1 MLQNIRDNMQ
11 GVIAKII
18 IGLIV
23 ITFALFGIDSIFSG
37 ASEQPAVDI
46 NGVEITERELQNAIM
61 LEKRKLAAR
70 AGESFDPSLID
81 DEMLRPGVQQ
91 RLVNRQLL
99 VQYAD
104 QQGMNVDKV
113 TVDELI
119 RSQADFQLDGV
130 FNQKLFAR
138 ALNNSGL
145 TPQTYVRSV
154 REEMMLTQV
163 ASAYINSEFISD
175 QELTR
180 VATLMQQTRSFS
192 YATITQESVKETIN
206 VDKSQL
212 EEHYQKNSDRFM
224 TPEKVAIQY
233 IELNKKSIA
242 DSIEISEQA
251 IQDEFELE
259 VGEDSRKAQRTAAHI
274 LIEVDETNPEQAI
287 EKARSLKLQLAK
299 GASFEEIAKQ
309 HSDDKGSAAEGGQ
322 LGVTEGDTFPV
333 EFETALAELE
343 VGQVSEPIKTDAGYH
358 LIKLVDSH
366 VPAPLVFADNR
377 ARLLQQLKADQVE
390 KQFIQAAEDLADLA
404 FESSDLAEPSEE
416 LGLKIQA
423 IPLFDRSSNEGL
435 LSNRSVVAAAF
446 SDEVKLEGNN
456 SAPIDLGGDRLI
468 VLRVSQHQKP
478 RQLSFAESENS
489 VKKDYVATLARA
501 QVATIGEQA
510 FKDLSDGATASELAE
525 KYHLEW
531 NASHDVIRA
540 VKEVP
545 QDILRQAFSMTP
557 ATDEKPSISTVNM
570 ANGDFTLIVLTKVTD
585 VADNMS
591 EQERKQFRQS
601 LASFSGQTQFE
612 ALTRT
617 LRENADIRVF

>member
-1 MLQNIRDNMQ
+1 MLQDIRDNMQ
-11 GVIAKII
+11 GMIAKII

-23 ITFALFGIDSIFSG
+23 VTFALFGIDSIFSG

-46 NGVEITERELQNAIM
+46 NGVEITERELQNAII
-61 LEKRKLAAR
+61 LEKRKLTAN
-70 AGESFDPSLID
+70 AGKSFDPSLID
-81 DEMLRPGVQQ
+81 DELLRPGVQQ

-104 QQGMNVDKV
+104 QQGMNVDKA

-119 RSQADFQLDGV
+119 RSQADFQVDGV

-145 TPQTYVRSV
+145 TPQTYLRSV

-163 ASAYINSEFISD
+163 ASAFISSEFISD

-192 YATITQESVKETIN
+192 YATITQESVKETIKFN
-206 VDKSQL
+206 KSEL
-212 EEHYQKNSDRFM
+212 EEHYQQNSDRFM

-242 DSIEISEQA
+242 NSIEITEQA

-259 VGEDSRKAQRTAAHI
+259 VGEDLRKTQRTAAHI
-274 LIEVDETNPEQAI
+274 LIEVDEKTPEQAI
-287 EKARSLKLQLAK
+287 EKARSLKQQLAD
-299 GASFEEIAKQ
+299 GASFEELAKQ
-309 HSDDKGSAAEGGQ
+309 HSDDKGSAAASGQ
-322 LGVTEGDTFPV
+322 LGVTEGDTFPD

-343 VGQVSEPIKTDAGYH
+343 VGQISEPVKTAAGYH
-358 LIKLVDSH
+358 LIKLVDSQ

-377 ARLLQQLKADQVE
+377 TRLLQQLKADQVE

-404 FESSDLAEPSEE
+404 FESSDLAEPAEE
-416 LGLKIQA
+416 LSLEIQTVA
-423 IPLFDRSSNEGL
+423 LFDRASKEGL

-468 VLRVSQHQKP
+468 VLRVSQHEKS
-478 RQLSFAESENS
+478 RQLSFSESENS
-489 VKKDYVATLARA
+489 IKEDYVATLARV
-501 QVATIGEQA
+501 QVGNVGEQA
-510 FKDLSDGATASELAE
+510 YKDLTDGQSASELAK
-525 KYHLEW
+525 KYHFEW
-531 NASHDVIRA
+531 HASQDVIRA

-545 QDILRQAFSMTP
+545 QDILRHAFSMAP
-557 ATDEKPSISTVNM
+557 ATDDKPTISTLNM
-570 ANGDFTLIVLTKVTD
+570 ANGDFTLVVLTKVSD
-585 VADNMS
+585 SADNMS

-612 ALTRT
+612 ALTKT